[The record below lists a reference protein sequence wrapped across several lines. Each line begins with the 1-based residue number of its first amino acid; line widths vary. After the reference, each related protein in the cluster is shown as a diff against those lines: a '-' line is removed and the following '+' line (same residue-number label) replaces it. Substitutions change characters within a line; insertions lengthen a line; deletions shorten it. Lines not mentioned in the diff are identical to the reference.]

1 MLVLVQLVATAVG
14 VAVQAPLLHRG
25 FCTHR
30 SVPLLHPAAGFCAQK
45 SLIVHVAVFAVWT
58 HPLVGSQVSVVHG
71 LPSSQLTGVGAPHAP
86 VVGSQATV

>member
-30 SVPLLHPAAGFCAQK
+30 SVPLGHAAGFCAQK
-45 SLIVHVAVFAVWT
+45 SVIVHVAVFAVWT
-58 HPLVGSQVSVVHG
+58 HPPVGSQVSVVHG
-71 LPSSQLTGVGAPHAP
+71 LLSSQLIGVEAPHTP